1 MIQNNDSKVSPWDVL
16 MAILFCINSK
26 NRIAASDLTYNAVKI
41 SVGGVT
47 GNQYADSSVSGPR
60 FS

>member
-16 MAILFCINSK
+16 MAILFCIDSK
-26 NRIAASDLTYNAVKI
+26 NRIAASDLTYNAVEI
-41 SVGGVT
+41 SVGGA
-47 GNQYADSSVSGPR
+47 GNQHADSSVSGPR

>member
-16 MAILFCINSK
+16 MAILFCIDSK
-26 NRIAASDLTYNAVKI
+26 NRIAASDLTYNAVGI
-41 SVGGVT
+41 SVLGP
-47 GNQYADSSVSGPR
+47 GNQHVDSSVSGPR